1 MKIFANTCTTQRRI
15 AIGEKKKI
23 KNKKKGQLG
32 VNNMGKGGRARGKKK
47 KMDI

>member
-1 MKIFANTCTTQRRI
+1 MYNT
-15 AIGEKKKI
+15 APNSHWGKKKI